1 MRKIYKTGLLC
12 VLAALSVLASCF
24 GKKSDYL
31 ELIEPDR
38 IYAYRADREQVFR
51 REDREFGEIY
61 EIVKEDWEAA
71 RAQDTNRSL
80 PMIQLL
86 WLEQESLPK
95 DQSRIVFE
103 YDKPIRWM
111 ISPGNDASGES
122 VNTYIFFLNPE
133 GIPVVLCLDEDYED
147 HAFFPVVQIRTDQ
160 IRRIL
165 ESAD

>member
-1 MRKIYKTGLLC
+1 
-12 VLAALSVLASCF
+12 
-24 GKKSDYL
+24 
-31 ELIEPDR
+31 
-38 IYAYRADREQVFR
+38 
-51 REDREFGEIY
+51 
-61 EIVKEDWEAA
+61 
-71 RAQDTNRSL
+71 
-80 PMIQLL
+80 
-86 WLEQESLPK
+86 
-95 DQSRIVFE
+95 
-103 YDKPIRWM
+103 M